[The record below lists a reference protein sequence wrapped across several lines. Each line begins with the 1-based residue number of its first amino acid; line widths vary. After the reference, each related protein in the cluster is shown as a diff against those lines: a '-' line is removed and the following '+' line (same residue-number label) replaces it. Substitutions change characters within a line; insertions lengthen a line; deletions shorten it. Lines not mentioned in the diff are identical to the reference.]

1 MVEALELMYRPKS
14 SSDLN
19 FKNSMLGVPLVT
31 QQLTNPTVIHEDASL
46 ISGLA
51 LWVKDPVLP

>member
-19 FKNSMLGVPLVT
+19 FKNSMLGVPLVA